1 MNDHLWALECRAP
14 VRPWQRAQGTD
25 EDSKGPKVAQVAGE
39 QSCDRAHPS
48 QVCVA
53 RTTDS

>member
-1 MNDHLWALECRAP
+1 MNDHVWALECRAP

-25 EDSKGPKVAQVAGE
+25 VDSKGPKVAQVAGE
-39 QSCDRAHPS
+39 QSCDRTHPS